1 MFKKRKECEEIVYK
15 VMDILDPSGENSSF
29 YKKKFAKLNDKEFIK
44 FFEQDFP
51 LKFQTKLFEIEPNMD
66 QIDKALKFIG
76 VPMMEKINMPFLYEN
91 KDGVPVKSED
101 TLTVYVSLKKMKQFV
116 SKKNSNSTNI
126 SSRDMKSGLLISID
140 KNGNTSDREF
150 EALAVLSADKT
161 MKELSTFRADA
172 MDAKSEFY
180 SIINTTGIVRLDD
193 VKLDTKDSLA
203 RNYLNVWLLGA
214 GINSNLI
221 NDGDY
226 IPRTIDDKEL
236 KINRK

>member
-51 LKFQTKLFEIEPNMD
+51 LKFQIKLFEIEPNMD

-172 MDAKSEFY
+172 MEAKSEFY

>member
-180 SIINTTGIVRLDD
+180 SIINTTGIVSLND

>member
-1 MFKKRKECEEIVYK
+1 
-15 VMDILDPSGENSSF
+15 
-29 YKKKFAKLNDKEFIK
+29 
-44 FFEQDFP
+44 
-51 LKFQTKLFEIEPNMD
+51 
-66 QIDKALKFIG
+66 
-76 VPMMEKINMPFLYEN
+76 
-91 KDGVPVKSED
+91 
-101 TLTVYVSLKKMKQFV
+101 
-116 SKKNSNSTNI
+116 
-126 SSRDMKSGLLISID
+126 MKSCLLISID

-161 MKELSTFRADA
+161 MKELSTVRADA
-172 MDAKSEFY
+172 MEAKSEFY

>member
-221 NDGDY
+221 NEGDY

>member
-15 VMDILDPSGENSSF
+15 VMDILDPSGENSAF

-51 LKFQTKLFEIEPNMD
+51 LKFQTKLFDIEPNME
-66 QIDKALKFIG
+66 QIDKALKFIN
-76 VPMMEKINMPFLYEN
+76 VPMMEKLNLPFLYMN
-91 KDGVPVKSED
+91 KEGIPVKSED
-101 TLTVYVSLKKMKQFV
+101 TLTVYVPLKKMKQFI

-126 SSRDMKSGLLISID
+126 SSRDMKSGLLLSID

-150 EALAVLSADKT
+150 EALAVISADDA
-161 MKELSTFRADA
+161 MKELATFRADA
-172 MDAKSEFY
+172 MEAKSEFY
-180 SIINTTGIVRLDD
+180 NIINTTGIVKLSD
-193 VKLDTKDSLA
+193 VELDTKDSLA
-203 RNYLNVWLLGA
+203 RNNLNVWLLGA

-226 IPRTIDDKEL
+226 IPRTIEDKDL
-236 KINRK
+236 KLNRK

>member
-150 EALAVLSADKT
+150 EALAVLSADNT

-172 MDAKSEFY
+172 MEAKSEFY